1 MVEKLALL
9 ERDFFLWLNGPHS
22 DYLDSVMFT
31 FSDKRIWYF
40 FLIFF
45 FALLFYRQKIKE
57 CLLLILFVAVMMVI
71 SDQLSSAVFKPYFQ
85 RFRPTL
91 HPFTEDVVKT
101 VMGHSGGGLYGFISG
116 HSTNFSALGA
126 FTILLMRHRGYSVIM
141 TLVVLTTMYSRV
153 YLGVHFLTDVI
164 AGCLC
169 GMLVGI
175 VMYYLYRETRSS
187 FFKIP
192 DRQKS
197 VCYIT
202 PRSRIDKITLS
213 LVTLYLAFWIL
224 GPIVYPILYL

>member
-1 MVEKLALL
+1 M
-9 ERDFFLWLNGPHS
+9 
-22 DYLDSVMFT
+22 
-31 FSDKRIWYF
+31 
-40 FLIFF
+40 
-45 FALLFYRQKIKE
+45 
-57 CLLLILFVAVMMVI
+57 
-71 SDQLSSAVFKPYFQ
+71 
-85 RFRPTL
+85 
-91 HPFTEDVVKT
+91 
-101 VMGHSGGGLYGFISG
+101 
-116 HSTNFSALGA
+116 
-126 FTILLMRHRGYSVIM
+126 LLMRHRGYTIIM

-202 PRSRIDKITLS
+202 PRSRIDMIALS